1 MKQNDKH
8 INCDLIKE
16 KIDLLIFEKNKQLN
30 EEISSHIQSCDTCH
44 SYFMES
50 LRAKKI
56 IGQMQEEPELFDP
69 ENLTK
74 SILSEIENVAQI
86 PKSNNNNAKIYWL
99 VRRTLAAAS
108 ISLMIVFG
116 IEQYIL
122 FDKISKME
130 EYISYV
136 SIEFKNTNFNIELKN
151 GNLYKLLH
159 YNLGFQ
165 PESINELF
173 SEDLKSPDHSK
184 LKARLIRT
192 RLSALA
198 QNKIDNPGIN
208 QLIQTASARSN
219 TN

>member
-1 MKQNDKH
+1 MKESDKH
-8 INCDLIKE
+8 INCELIKE
-16 KIDLLIFEKNKQLN
+16 KIDLLIFEENEQTN

-44 SYFMES
+44 FYYLES
-50 LRAKKI
+50 LKAKEI
-56 IGQMQEEPELFDP
+56 IGKMQKDP
-69 ENLTK
+69 VLHDPDSLTN
-74 SILSEIENVAQI
+74 SILHQIEDVYQI
-86 PKSNNNNAKIYWL
+86 PKSNTGNPKIYWL

-108 ISLMIVFG
+108 ICLMIVFG

-136 SIEFKNTNFNIELKN
+136 SIEFKNTNINIELKN

-165 PESINELF
+165 PESINELI
-173 SEDLKSPDHSK
+173 SNDLEKSGHSK

-192 RLSALA
+192 RLSGIAL
-198 QNKIDNPGIN
+198 NKIDNPGIN
-208 QLIQTASARSN
+208 QIMQAASARSK

>member
-1 MKQNDKH
+1 MKINYKH
-8 INCDLIKE
+8 MNCDLIKD
-16 KIDLLIFEKNKQLN
+16 KIDLLIFEEN
-30 EEISSHIQSCDTCH
+30 EELSIEISNHIESCNTCQ
-44 SYFMES
+44 SYFTES
-50 LRAKKI
+50 LKAKKI
-56 IGQMQEEPELFDP
+56 IGQMQKEPELHNP
-69 ENLTK
+69 EDLTK
-74 SILSEIENVAQI
+74 SILSQIENVAQT
-86 PKSNNNNAKIYWL
+86 PKSNTGNPKIYWL

-108 ISLMIVFG
+108 ICLMIAFG

-173 SEDLKSPDHSK
+173 SEDLKNPDHSK
-184 LKARLIRT
+184 LKARLVRT

-208 QLIQTASARSN
+208 QIIQAASARSN

>member
-1 MKQNDKH
+1 MKINYKH
-8 INCDLIKE
+8 TNCELIKE
-16 KIDLLIFEKNKQLN
+16 KIDLLIFEENKQLSS
-30 EEISSHIQSCDTCH
+30 EISGHIRSCELCQA
-44 SYFMES
+44 YFTDS
-50 LRAKKI
+50 ISARKI
-56 IGQMQEEPELFDP
+56 IGQMQKDPELHNPDGLSSTIL
-69 ENLTK
+69 NLVEKEYQT
-74 SILSEIENVAQI
+74 
-86 PKSNNNNAKIYWL
+86 PKSNSRNHKIYWL

-165 PESINELF
+165 PESINDLISGDFEK
-173 SEDLKSPDHSK
+173 SEHSK

-208 QLIQTASARSN
+208 QLIQTVATRSK

>member
-1 MKQNDKH
+1 MKENDKH
-8 INCDLIKE
+8 INCELIKE

-56 IGQMQEEPELFDP
+56 IGQMQKEPELHNP
-69 ENLTK
+69 EELTK
-74 SILSEIENVAQI
+74 SILSQI
-86 PKSNNNNAKIYWL
+86 DEVGQTPKSNNSNQRIYWL
-99 VRRTLAAAS
+99 IRRTLAAAS
-108 ISLMIVFG
+108 ISLLIVFG

-136 SIEFKNTNFNIELKN
+136 SIEFKNTNFNIKLKN

-165 PESINELF
+165 PESINDIF
-173 SEDLKSPDHSK
+173 SEDLKNSDHSK

-192 RLSALA
+192 RLSAIAL
-198 QNKIDNPGIN
+198 NKIDNPGIN
-208 QLIQTASARSN
+208 QIMQTASARSN